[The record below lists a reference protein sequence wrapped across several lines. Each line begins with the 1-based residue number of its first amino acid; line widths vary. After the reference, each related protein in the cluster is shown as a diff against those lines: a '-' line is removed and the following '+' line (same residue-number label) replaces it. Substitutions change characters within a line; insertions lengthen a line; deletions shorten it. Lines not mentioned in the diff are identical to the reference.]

1 MKKFELTMRHTVAI
15 VSYIAASMGYS
26 KEEIKY
32 IAGNMKFGSDD
43 IGEFQEILAEPL
55 NSIVSVKRKD
65 EVKDLIQPFN
75 LAERIQMVIDLIL
88 KKSNSTET
96 IDMKP
101 TAAIYGFSPYKFSNF
116 IRKPEEKPG
125 LTAHEEHLADEAI
138 RKATEETIRELKGKP
153 MSAREEYLRDEA
165 EIEKFDEERL
175 EELKQLDELVKQRV
189 EEELQK
195 RENLEKERLDEE
207 HRKEMF
213 EETMARINGSARF
226 SRQENV
232 YNRPFYSRPFS
243 QGNQQTRPD
252 FTPGF
257 NPLSPKHIVNE
268 IDEINQV
275 IDNLISFRDRLIAK
289 LGYDQ
294 FKEKEQQTNW
304 DDVQKAQEQPEPFEP
319 VKFTEEQRKR
329 QREILGNTDG
339 TTSRYNDAA
348 NQYVEKARKAEEERK
363 KEREMEIQNQS
374 KDSEDTKET
383 IEVRF
388 YNSTEEANLVKESI
402 KIERTSRSSTWCDDM
417 HIATGSFNGHV
428 VEIFPKEI
436 LHKLSE
442 DLSKRTPNELFSFIC
457 GDADNL
463 YIDNDQ
469 LTFPKLSLSANGL
482 SPKSI
487 AVVTTTR
494 GDNGKGL
501 ISVKVDVDRLIKLID
516 ISKEDIADTLK
527 AVSNKHQIDLS
538 KGSIVVN
545 GTLLNTTYIRVMRKL
560 QDERVKE
567 VLKLIEKA
575 VKNIFNNRKL
585 TNWLLA
591 GADF

>member
-1 MKKFELTMRHTVAI
+1 MNKFELTMRHTVAI

-55 NSIVSVKRKD
+55 DDIHSVKYNG
-65 EVKDLIQPFN
+65 EVKDLVGSFN
-75 LAERIQMVIDLIL
+75 LAERIQGDDLPMKL
-88 KKSNSTET
+88 YLSATVSAYKNS
-96 IDMKP
+96 P
-101 TAAIYGFSPYKFSNF
+101 FKFSNF
-116 IRKPEEKPG
+116 IRNPEEEPG
-125 LTAHEEHLADEAI
+125 MTAHEEYLVDEAI
-138 RKATEETIRELKGKP
+138 RKATEETIRDLKGK
-153 MSAREEYLRDEA
+153 EV
-165 EIEKFDEERL
+165 EIEKFD
-175 EELKQLDELVKQRV
+175 
-189 EEELQK
+189 
-195 RENLEKERLDEE
+195 
-207 HRKEMF
+207 
-213 EETMARINGSARF
+213 
-226 SRQENV
+226 
-232 YNRPFYSRPFS
+232 
-243 QGNQQTRPD
+243 
-252 FTPGF
+252 
-257 NPLSPKHIVNE
+257 
-268 IDEINQV
+268 
-275 IDNLISFRDRLIAK
+275 
-289 LGYDQ
+289 
-294 FKEKEQQTNW
+294 
-304 DDVQKAQEQPEPFEP
+304 
-319 VKFTEEQRKR
+319 
-329 QREILGNTDG
+329 
-339 TTSRYNDAA
+339 
-348 NQYVEKARKAEEERK
+348 EERK

-402 KIERTSRSSTWCDDM
+402 KIERTSRSSTWCDGM
-417 HIATGSFNGHV
+417 HIAAGSFNGHV

>member
-1 MKKFELTMRHTVAI
+1 MEKFVLSTRRSLAI

-26 KEEIKY
+26 KEEIKF
-32 IAGNMKFGSDD
+32 ITAGMLKQN
-43 IGEFQEILAEPL
+43 GEVNEFHKILTEPL
-55 NSIVSVKRKD
+55 DKIVRVEHKG
-65 EVKDLIQPFN
+65 EVKDLVEPFN
-75 LAERIQMVIDLIL
+75 LVERIQMVIELIIN
-88 KKSNSTET
+88 KSTVTES
-96 IDMKP
+96 INLKP
-101 TAAIYGFSPYKFSNF
+101 TASVYQYSPFKFSNF
-116 IRKPEEKPG
+116 IKKPEDKPK
-125 LTAHEEHLADEAI
+125 LVHE
-138 RKATEETIRELKGKP
+138 
-153 MSAREEYLRDEA
+153 EEYLCDEA
-165 EIEKFDEERL
+165 LIKKFGEKRL
-175 EELKQLDELVKQRV
+175 EAIIKERV

-195 RENLEKERLDEE
+195 RENLEKERLDEK

-213 EETMARINGSARF
+213 EETMARINGDARF
-226 SRQENV
+226 SSQANV
-232 YNRPFYSRPFS
+232 YNRPFYSRPFPH
-243 QGNQQTRPD
+243 QQPRPD

-257 NPLSPKHIVNE
+257 NPSTGEYATSEIEELNQAIETLVRLRDKLILDNNEKNLNERNKESQEPK
-268 IDEINQV
+268 
-275 IDNLISFRDRLIAK
+275 
-289 LGYDQ
+289 
-294 FKEKEQQTNW
+294 
-304 DDVQKAQEQPEPFEP
+304 EQPEPFEP
-319 VKFTEEQRKR
+319 VKFTEEQRQR
-329 QREILGNTDG
+329 QREILGDPDG
-339 TTSRYNDAA
+339 ATSRYNAA
-348 NQYVEKARKAEEERK
+348 ADRYMEKSRKEAEERK

-374 KDSEDTKET
+374 KDSEDTEET

-402 KIERTSRSSTWCDDM
+402 KIERTSRSSTWCDGM
-417 HIATGSFNGHV
+417 HIAAGSFNGHV

-469 LTFPKLSLSANGL
+469 LAFPKLSFSANGL

-516 ISKEDIADTLK
+516 ISKEDITDTLK

-545 GTLLNTTYIRVMRKL
+545 GTLLNSTYIRVMRKL

>member
-1 MKKFELTMRHTVAI
+1 MKKFELSTRHTVAI

-26 KEEIKY
+26 KEEIKC

-43 IGEFQEILAEPL
+43 IGEFYEILAEPL
-55 NSIVSVKRKD
+55 NGIVSVKRKD

-101 TAAIYGFSPYKFSNF
+101 TATIYGFSPYKFSNF

-138 RKATEETIRELKGKP
+138 RKATEETIRELKDKEVEIPNFKP
-153 MSAREEYLRDEA
+153 A
-165 EIEKFDEERL
+165 
-175 EELKQLDELVKQRV
+175 
-189 EEELQK
+189 
-195 RENLEKERLDEE
+195 
-207 HRKEMF
+207 
-213 EETMARINGSARF
+213 
-226 SRQENV
+226 
-232 YNRPFYSRPFS
+232 
-243 QGNQQTRPD
+243 PD
-252 FTPGF
+252 VA
-257 NPLSPKHIVNE
+257 SSEE
-268 IDEINQV
+268 IDEVNQAIESLV
-275 IDNLISFRDRLIAK
+275 RLRNKLISNLN
-289 LGYDQ
+289 
-294 FKEKEQQTNW
+294 EPTKEQTDTTW
-304 DDVQKAQEQPEPFEP
+304 DNVQKAEEEPKPFEP
-319 VKFTEEQRKR
+319 VKFTEEQRQR

-402 KIERTSRSSTWCDDM
+402 KIERTSRSSTWCDGM
-417 HIATGSFNGHV
+417 HIAAGSFNGHV

-469 LTFPKLSLSANGL
+469 LTFPKLSFSANGL
-482 SPKSI
+482 FPKSI

-545 GTLLNTTYIRVMRKL
+545 GTLLNSTYIRVMRKL

-591 GADF
+591 GADL

>member
-1 MKKFELTMRHTVAI
+1 MKKFYCGPRHTLSI
-15 VSYIAASMGYS
+15 VYYIAASMGYS
-26 KEEIKY
+26 KEETKRVV
-32 IAGNMKFGSDD
+32 GNIENDKEMN
-43 IGEFQEILAEPL
+43 EFQKILTEPFYSMQ
-55 NSIVSVKRKD
+55 NVEFNGETMDII
-65 EVKDLIQPFN
+65 EPFN

-88 KKSNSTET
+88 KKTDLVPLIKDSVAARYRNS
-96 IDMKP
+96 P
-101 TAAIYGFSPYKFSNF
+101 FRFSNF
-116 IRKPEEKPG
+116 VRNPKKEPKM
-125 LTAHEEHLADEAI
+125 T
-138 RKATEETIRELKGKP
+138 
-153 MSAREEYLRDEA
+153 AREEYLRDEA

-207 HRKEMF
+207 RRKEMF
-213 EETMARINGSARF
+213 EETMARINGDARF
-226 SRQENV
+226 SSQANV
-232 YNRPFYSRPFS
+232 YNRPFYSRPFPH
-243 QGNQQTRPD
+243 QQPRPD

-257 NPLSPKHIVNE
+257 NPSTGEYATSEIEELNQAIETLVRLRDKLILDNNEQNLNGRNKESQEPK
-268 IDEINQV
+268 
-275 IDNLISFRDRLIAK
+275 
-289 LGYDQ
+289 
-294 FKEKEQQTNW
+294 
-304 DDVQKAQEQPEPFEP
+304 EQPEPFEP
-319 VKFTEEQRKR
+319 VKFTEEQRQR
-329 QREILGNTDG
+329 QREILGDPDG

-402 KIERTSRSSTWCDDM
+402 KIERTSRSSTWCDGM
-417 HIATGSFNGHV
+417 HIAAGSFNGHV

-469 LTFPKLSLSANGL
+469 LTFPKLSFSANGL

-516 ISKEDIADTLK
+516 ISKEDITDTLK

-545 GTLLNTTYIRVMRKL
+545 GTLLNSTYIRVMRKL